1 MEDRLLRA
9 ALAGSATGLW
19 VLANDVLWFNVLHF
33 AKGSWLYQL
42 SFLILGHPMRSVP
55 DMLLGVLAHL
65 IFGGIL
71 GALFARFV
79 VPHPGQGDYTLR
91 GAAFGVF
98 VWFATLAL
106 GTIFRIPTLH
116 LVFWSTALTQLF
128 SAATWG
134 LLFGWLF
141 RRWESET
148 AETGS

>member
-1 MEDRLLRA
+1 MEDRFLRA

-19 VLANDVLWFNVLHF
+19 VLANDVLWFNVFHF

-42 SFLILGHPMRSVP
+42 SFLILGHSMRSIP
-55 DMLLGVLAHL
+55 DLIAGVAAHL
-65 IFGGIL
+65 IFDGTL

-79 VPHPGQGDYTLR
+79 VPRPGRGDYSLR

-106 GTIFRIPTLH
+106 GTIFRVPTLR
-116 LVFWSTALTQLF
+116 VVVWQTALTQLF

-141 RRWESET
+141 RRWEPET
-148 AETGS
+148 VETS